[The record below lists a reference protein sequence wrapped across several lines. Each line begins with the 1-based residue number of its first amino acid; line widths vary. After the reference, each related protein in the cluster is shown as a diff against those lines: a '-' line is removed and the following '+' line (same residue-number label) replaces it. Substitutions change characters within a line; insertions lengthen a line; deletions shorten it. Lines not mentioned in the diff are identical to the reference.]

1 MTNIEPSCQKA
12 SLPTYFTLLLK

>member
-12 SLPTYFTLLLK
+12 SIPTYFTLLLK